1 MDGAYLVNEKGKVM
15 DVDGGVDDEQRNI
28 IVHNKHGKINQQW
41 DIVYA
46 DEYPAEPVKGEFN
59 SIFGLYVDR
68 DFFIVSALKENRYL
82 DIINNRNLVIKIPN
96 SRKSQKWWFDQKTLT
111 IKTRYNNQNFDI

>member
-1 MDGAYLVNEKGKVM
+1 M

>member
-28 IVHNKHGKINQQW
+28 TVHNKHGKINQQW